1 VGPIHL
7 AVGLN
12 NRALFWDLSTSHYDK
27 IHFERDYLA
36 TIDSMR
42 LNETYVSTL
51 FDGKLQLHSVIMNFE
66 LIIKIIKFKN
76 YKNDFLLIYFIC
88 RLKLMKR

>member
-1 VGPIHL
+1 MGPIHL

-12 NRALFWDLSTSHYDK
+12 NRALFWNLSISQYDK

-51 FDGKLQLHSVIMNFE
+51 FDGKLQLHSVVMNFE
-66 LIIKIIKFKN
+66 LILKMTKIIF
-76 YKNDFLLIYFIC
+76 YLFI
-88 RLKLMKR
+88 LYTD